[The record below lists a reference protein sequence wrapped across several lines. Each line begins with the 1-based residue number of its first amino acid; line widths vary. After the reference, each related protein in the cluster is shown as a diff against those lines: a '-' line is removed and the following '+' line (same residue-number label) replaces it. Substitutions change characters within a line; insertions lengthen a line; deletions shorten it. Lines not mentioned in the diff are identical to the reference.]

1 MGTMMKRAAEL
12 AIRRPRTV
20 MVAWLLVFMVGV
32 GVGSAVFGRLGGLG
46 AGVPGS
52 ESQVTAKQIDK
63 LDPGTDT
70 IVGLVVGTTPGQ
82 PVAAAQ
88 GVRDRVEAAVADLRR
103 IPGVANVPDP
113 YATPGMTGDGQAV
126 AIPVTF
132 TPEVSASSKL
142 ENAAL
147 KAAEARLRA
156 VSGGPGDTITVKVS
170 GGPLLNEALNQTAQS
185 DAQKAE
191 TLSLPIVLV
200 LLLLIFGGFLAAALP
215 LILALCGIAAT
226 LLILYG
232 FSFAT
237 DLSVYSVQITTMLG
251 LGLGVDYALL
261 MVTRFKQERAATP
274 AREDIADCVRRTVDR
289 AGRTVCFSGLT
300 VAVSLAGIVVYQAS
314 FLRSMG
320 LAAAAVV
327 AVDMLA
333 AVTLLPALLTR
344 YGHRVA
350 PAKGA
355 ADGTGRRSGAEGR
368 AFAWIAAGVVRRP
381 LPALLGIGAILLVA
395 AAPAAGL
402 AWTSG
407 DARELPESAEGRQVY
422 ELSLAHFP
430 GHSEADSI
438 KVLLSPD
445 AARGGYA
452 QHLRSLPGVV
462 DSSQK
467 TLSDGSTLVRLIPSG
482 TDDGPVATGLV
493 KAIRGEGHGAKVTGN
508 TAHLVDFK
516 QMLSDRLPYAVGVVL
531 LSVLVL
537 LFLFTGSVLI
547 PLKAVLTNLL
557 SIGAALGA
565 VVWVFQEGHLSGVLG
580 TGKLGSLDV
589 TVPPLMIA
597 VAFGLSM
604 DYEIFILGRIREA
617 RLNGEDPRAAVVTG
631 IRHTGRVVTS
641 AALLLMIVF
650 ACFMTGGAAPILEFG
665 LGLTLAIGIDA
676 TLVRMLLVPA
686 TLAVLGERAWWAPK
700 PLARL
705 HRRFGVS
712 ESQAP
717 ATVPATRSTDRYA
730 GSQT

>member
-1 MGTMMKRAAEL
+1 MMKRAAEL

-20 MVAWLLVFMVGV
+20 MVAWLVVFLVGV
-32 GVGSAVFGRLGGLG
+32 GVGSAVFGKLGGLG
-46 AGVPGS
+46 TGVPGS
-52 ESQVTAKQIDK
+52 ESQITAKQIDK
-63 LDPGTDT
+63 LDPGRDT
-70 IVGLVVGTTPGQ
+70 IVGLVLGTTPGQ
-82 PVAAAQ
+82 VVAPIPE
-88 GVRDRVEAAVADLRR
+88 VRDRIETAVSDLRR
-103 IPGVANVPDP
+103 IPGVADVPDP
-113 YATPGMTGDGQAV
+113 YQTRGMTGDGQAV
-126 AIPVTF
+126 AVEVTF
-132 TPEVSASSKL
+132 AAGVSSDE
-142 ENAAL
+142 ENVPL
-147 KAAEARLRA
+147 RAAEQRLRA
-156 VSGGPGDTITVKVS
+156 IAFGPGDVIAVKVG
-170 GGPLLNEALNQTAQS
+170 GGPLTDGELSKTARD
-185 DAQKAE
+185 DAQKGE
-191 TLSLPIVLV
+191 MLSLPVVLV
-200 LLLLIFGGFLAAALP
+200 LLLVIFGGFFAAALP
-215 LILALCGIAAT
+215 LLLALCGVAAT
-226 LLILYG
+226 LLILYA

-237 DLSVYSVQITTMLG
+237 DLSIYSVQITTMLG

-261 MVTRFKQERAATP
+261 MVARFKQERGATP
-274 AREDIADCVRRTVDR
+274 DHADVPDCVRRTVER

-320 LAAAAVV
+320 LAATAVV

-333 AVTLLPALLTR
+333 AMTLLPALLTR
-344 YGHRVA
+344 YGHRIA
-350 PAKGA
+350 PAGA
-355 ADGTGRRSGAEGR
+355 GRAARRGAEGR
-368 AFAWIAAGVVRRP
+368 GFARIASAVVRRP
-381 LPALLGIGAILLVA
+381 IPALLGVTGVLLIA

-407 DARELPESAEGRQVY
+407 DARELPKTSEGRQVY

-430 GHSEADSI
+430 GHSEADPVT
-438 KVLLSPD
+438 VLLPTGI
-445 AARGGYA
+445 ATTAYA
-452 QHLRSLPGVV
+452 QHLRALPGVV

-467 TLSDGSTLVRLIPSG
+467 ALPDGSLVVRLTPTGSS
-482 TDDGPVATGLV
+482 DGPVATGLV
-493 KAIRGEGHGAKVTGN
+493 QTIRAEGQRAKVTG
-508 TAHLVDFK
+508 TSAHLVDFK

-531 LSVLVL
+531 FSVLLL

-547 PLKAVLTNLL
+547 PLKAVLTNLI

-565 VVWVFQEGHLSGVLG
+565 VVWVFQDGHLSGIFDTGRLG
-580 TGKLGSLDV
+580 ALDV

-617 RLNGEDPRAAVVTG
+617 RLSGEDPKTAVITG

-665 LGLTLAIGIDA
+665 LGLTLAIGVDA

-705 HRRFGVS
+705 HRRFGLS
-712 ESQAP
+712 ESPDSPAIPAP
-717 ATVPATRSTDRYA
+717 RTTDSASYAST
-730 GSQT
+730 SP